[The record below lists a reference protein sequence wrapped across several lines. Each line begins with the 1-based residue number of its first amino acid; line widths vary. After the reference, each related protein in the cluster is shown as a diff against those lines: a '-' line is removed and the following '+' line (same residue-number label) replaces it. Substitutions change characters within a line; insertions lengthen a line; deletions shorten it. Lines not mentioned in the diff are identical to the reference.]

1 MNPKDLNHSYTQ
13 PPDGQ
18 MAAAVPNPFS
28 PPPRRPWIPW
38 ALGASLVIGAG
49 AMSGNTCNLNTGT
62 QIIMKVDP

>member
-1 MNPKDLNHSYTQ
+1 MNPRNLNHSYTP

-18 MAAAVPNPFS
+18 VGAAVPNPFS
-28 PPPRRPWIPW
+28 PTPRRRWIPL
-38 ALGASLVIGAG
+38 ALGASLLIGAG